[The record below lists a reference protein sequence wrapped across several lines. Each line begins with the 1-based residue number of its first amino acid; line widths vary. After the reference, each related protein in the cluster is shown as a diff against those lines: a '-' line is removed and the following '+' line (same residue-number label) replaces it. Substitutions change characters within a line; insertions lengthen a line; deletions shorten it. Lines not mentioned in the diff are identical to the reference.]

1 MPPKPFDPTRPTFYL
16 DNSTLC
22 AAIKAHR
29 LEPDAPRYSAYRPLA
44 GWVERVAK
52 EANLCLST
60 AHIIELARWEDEA
73 TADAMARW
81 YEGLPVVWVRSRY
94 GDTEDFEAELWTRVA
109 AGVPVDVASKPFAPS
124 LLTAFRA
131 LDAAAVSALLAA
143 REPILALLKAQRR
156 IDFDHYV
163 GQFMQSA
170 EQFRPDRQ
178 WAEAQG
184 WTEQRRREET
194 EYNIRVAL
202 RRRAQDADG
211 RLTLRGDSLYAKK
224 KCSSGEVQDAL
235 VDVYTR
241 DPRAMPLFRADRRF
255 FDGAAVRVVRG
266 RQESRSLH
274 DALRGSLCD
283 WLHLVGAA
291 YCDVFTCDRAV
302 SDWLRDLRSTLGLHP
317 QLAVGGHAG
326 GVGGFVAELM
336 ATWPYAADGPC

>member
-1 MPPKPFDPTRPTFYL
+1 MPAKPIDPTRPTFYL

-29 LEPDAPRYSAYRPLA
+29 LEPDAPRYAAYRPLA
-44 GWVERVAK
+44 SWVERVAK

-60 AHIIELARWEDEA
+60 AHLIELARWEDEA

-81 YEGLPVVWVRSRY
+81 YEGLPVVWVRSRH
-94 GDTEDFEAELWTRVA
+94 GDAEDFEDELWTCVA
-109 AGVPVDVASKPFAPS
+109 AGVPVDVAAKPFAPS

-156 IDFDHYV
+156 IDSDRYV
-163 GQFMQSA
+163 DQFMQGA
-170 EQFRPDRQ
+170 ERFRPDRR
-178 WAEAQG
+178 WADAQG

-194 EYNIRVAL
+194 ENNIRVSL
-202 RRRAQDADG
+202 RQRARDADG
-211 RLTLRGDSLYAKK
+211 RLTLKGDSLYAGKT
-224 KCSSGEVQDAL
+224 CSSGDVQDAL
-235 VDVYTR
+235 VDTYAR

-255 FDGAAVRVVRG
+255 FDGAAARVVRG
-266 RQESRSLH
+266 QPGSKSLRE
-274 DALRGSLCD
+274 ALRGSLCD

-302 SDWLRDLRSTLGLHP
+302 SDWLGDLRAPLGLRP
-317 QLAVGGHAG
+317 QLAVGGHLAG
-326 GVGGFVAELM
+326 VAGFVTELM
-336 ATWPYAADGPC
+336 ASWP